1 MCAKVAPAIKSTG
14 KYDDMK
20 NSNVKT
26 SRRPTILVTEHIA
39 SEIGEHLRTLAPA
52 HDLQVLTS
60 DLGDADLAAIDIA
73 FFSTDSHPV
82 STAAYIDACTKAP
95 NLRWFHTMSAG
106 VDHPVFRSFVDRGV
120 ELTTSSGANA
130 GPIAQ
135 MVFAYLLTHAK
146 RLRTIFEDQRLHRWD
161 PTENL
166 DLEGQS
172 LLVVGMGP
180 IGERVARL
188 GLAFGMDVTGV
199 RRTPAATDPCPTFPL
214 AELAERVGTAD
225 VIVVAFPLTPD
236 TNGIIS
242 AQIISSMKSNAFFVN
257 VGRGDL
263 VDEAALIRALE
274 SGALGGAGL
283 DVFHKEPLPADS
295 PFWDLPN
302 VTLTPHNSA
311 NTPTIA
317 SRVVEIFCDNLA
329 RHIAG
334 TTKRNLRD

>member
-1 MCAKVAPAIKSTG
+1 
-14 KYDDMK
+14 MK
-20 NSNVKT
+20 NSNTAT

-39 SEIGEHLRTLAPA
+39 STIGEQLRMLAPG
-52 HDLQVLTS
+52 HDLQVLTG
-60 DLGDADLAAIDIA
+60 DLDDEDLSAIEIG
-73 FFSTDSHPV
+73 FFSMDTHPV
-82 STAAYIDACTKAP
+82 STMAFIDACTKAA

-146 RLRTIFEDQRLHRWD
+146 RLRTVFEDQRLHRWD
-161 PTENL
+161 PQENL

-188 GLAFGMDVTGV
+188 GLAFEMVVTGV

-214 AELAERVGTAD
+214 AELAHRIRNAD
-225 VIVVAFPLTPD
+225 VTVVALPLTPD
-236 TNGIIS
+236 TTGIIS
-242 AQIISSMKSNAFFVN
+242 AQIISSMKPNAFFVN

-263 VDEAALIRALE
+263 VDEDALIAALA
-274 SGALGGAGL
+274 SGVLSGAGL
-283 DVFHKEPLPADS
+283 DVFHKEPLPVDS
-295 PFWDLPN
+295 PLWDLSN

-317 SRVVEIFCDNLA
+317 ARVIEIFCENLA
-329 RHIAG
+329 RHVAG
-334 TTKRNLRD
+334 TPKRNLRG